1 DVAPQDVAIVG
12 DTANDMQTGVNAK
25 LGLKIAV
32 LTGVGLKQ
40 EFTNADYIVET
51 ANDIVEI
58 INQ

>member
-1 DVAPQDVAIVG
+1 
-12 DTANDMQTGVNAK
+12 
-25 LGLKIAV
+25 AV
-32 LTGVGLKQ
+32 LTGVGLEQ